1 MGRRRSSRSFFKPK
15 TRVARSRAV
24 GGEKP
29 FLLRAVQAG
38 GAMLLSPLVLLLDAF
53 QRRSRAGYQWRRYF
67 LYLLLLAVVLTWGLL
82 LATERQTE
90 KALQLFSDYSKMRF
104 DVHATPYAD
113 LINFYAV
120 RNNLDPSLV
129 AAVIKQE
136 SGFRADALSPKGAR
150 GLMQLMPA
158 TWRQLNPESK
168 CNGEHAPNA
177 APSHG
182 RDCIFDPEANIS
194 AGTRYLR
201 MMLDRFN
208 GDVVLAIAAYNAGAG
223 RVTEYRRPGSSLG
236 DVPPIPETQTY
247 TRRVAQFW
255 TNWRSEAVIWEI
267 GLTRFLKRA
276 LGWSFLVNFGLWA
289 VLFVW
294 LGRHLR
300 RGL

>member
-1 MGRRRSSRSFFKPK
+1 MGRRRSRRFFYKPRA
-15 TRVARSRAV
+15 RVVRNGGA

-29 FLLRAVQAG
+29 FLLRVVKTI
-38 GAMLLSPLVLLLDAF
+38 GAMFLSPLVLLLDAF
-53 QRRSRAGYQWRRYF
+53 HRRSQAGYQWRRYF
-67 LYLLLLAVVLTWGLL
+67 LYLLLLAVVATWGLL

-104 DVHATPYAD
+104 DVRATPYAN

-136 SGFRADALSPKGAR
+136 SGFQAEAVSPKGAR

-158 TWRQLNPESK
+158 TWRQLNPGSK
-168 CNGEHAPNA
+168 CDGEHRP
-177 APSHG
+177 PSQG
-182 RDCIFDPEANIS
+182 GDCIFDPEANIS

-201 MMLDRFN
+201 ILLDRFN

-223 RVTEYRRPGSSLG
+223 RVSQYGRPGSTLG

-255 TNWRSEAVIWEI
+255 TNWRGEAVIWEI
-267 GLTRFLKRA
+267 SVTRFLKMA